1 MATKKEQ
8 ETLIDALSF
17 YGLTDLPE
25 EDTKEHLWIKA
36 LGRVQKADGTI
47 SYVGMSRN
55 EKLEEVVC
63 KDFGTLGVIRKILN
77 VHPFVYLDA
86 AYLPKFKTKS
96 KEERIKYLKFNGVK
110 DNLDD
115 VSLKDLDKMVY
126 KQAMISQLT
135 NTNER

>member
-1 MATKKEQ
+1 
-8 ETLIDALSF
+8 
-17 YGLTDLPE
+17 
-25 EDTKEHLWIKA
+25 
-36 LGRVQKADGTI
+36 
-47 SYVGMSRN
+47 
-55 EKLEEVVC
+55 
-63 KDFGTLGVIRKILN
+63 
-77 VHPFVYLDA
+77 VYLDA